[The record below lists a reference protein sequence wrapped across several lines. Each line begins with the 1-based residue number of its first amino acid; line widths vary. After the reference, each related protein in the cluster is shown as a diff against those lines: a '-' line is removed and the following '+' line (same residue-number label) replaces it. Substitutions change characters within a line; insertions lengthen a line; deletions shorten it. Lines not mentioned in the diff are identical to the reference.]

1 MTKRGTIALASAAA
15 AAALLASPAD
25 AFVVHS
31 RSLPSS
37 AAGSLSPS
45 VLYSAAENDE
55 KDTTITA
62 ADGSET
68 PSINGA
74 NGDASAPS
82 PTPSPSSPAKE
93 ATEAIVDMIN
103 EVATA
108 PQRTILLNDL
118 LRTASSCG
126 RGEFATPDDKTRM
139 AGIIAELE
147 ELNPTDEP
155 TMSTSGSGSDD
166 KSSSSKTIE
175 GTWELLYSDT
185 QLFRSSPFFM
195 AGRAVCST
203 PEEAER
209 YDWFCDMHR
218 AALAISNIG
227 KVRQIISADRMVSE
241 FEVKVGSIPFLNDF
255 TPFAYS
261 GGLPVTIEGA
271 IVSSAD
277 ITPTDEPVMSTS
289 VSGSDD
295 NSSSSKTIEGT
306 WELLYSDTQLFRS
319 SPFFMAGRAVCSTP
333 EEAERYDWFCDMHRA
348 ALAISNIGKVRQ
360 IISSDRMVSEF
371 EVKVGSIP
379 FLTAFTPFAYSGG
392 LPVTIEGA
400 IVSSADIT
408 PTDDGRAWEIFM
420 DTVEIKGSNVPLL
433 RQILDGGVK
442 LGSRDLG
449 SFLEDNVDS
458 YTNPKPVF
466 ETTYLDDG
474 VRISRDQDGK
484 VFVYGKVDD
493 STEPTDYKNV
503 DADLGVAKLLEGL
516 NDSIFKFYI

>member
-1 MTKRGTIALASAAA
+1 MQTARAGADVGEVHKIFADGRFLLPKQPTMTKKRGTIVVSA

-25 AFVVHS
+25 AFVALS

-37 AAGSLSPS
+37 AAGSLSPCVP
-45 VLYSAAENDE
+45 VLSSSATENDE
-55 KDTTITA
+55 PDTST
-62 ADGSET
+62 ET
-68 PSINGA
+68 TSINGA
-74 NGDASAPS
+74 NGDAAAAEKDSAPS
-82 PTPSPSSPAKE
+82 PPPPPSPAKE

-155 TMSTSGSGSDD
+155 TMSTSGSGSDES
-166 KSSSSKTIE
+166 SSSSKTIE

-277 ITPTDEPVMSTS
+277 ITPTD
-289 VSGSDD
+289 
-295 NSSSSKTIEGT
+295 
-306 WELLYSDTQLFRS
+306 
-319 SPFFMAGRAVCSTP
+319 
-333 EEAERYDWFCDMHRA
+333 
-348 ALAISNIGKVRQ
+348 
-360 IISSDRMVSEF
+360 
-371 EVKVGSIP
+371 
-379 FLTAFTPFAYSGG
+379 
-392 LPVTIEGA
+392 
-400 IVSSADIT
+400 
-408 PTDDGRAWEIFM
+408 DGRAWEIFM

-433 RQILDGGVK
+433 RQLLDGGVK

-449 SFLEDNVDS
+449 SFLEDTVES

-503 DADLGVAKLLEGL
+503 DADLGVARLLEGL